1 MRLNKLVLALG
12 IASTVTLVGC
22 GYDETDNSDSLF
34 VPEPTPEVIPPL
46 QAFAP
51 DGKLNAQIRRTS
63 FGVPHIKAD
72 NLESLG
78 FGSGY
83 AQAQDNLC
91 ILADGF
97 IKANSERSMYFGP
110 HASLDFTTGLP
121 TAEDNGNLI
130 SDFAYKALKIRE
142 KAETQYPSFSYNS
155 RALME
160 GFSAGYNQYLADVE
174 AGTQNGDPFCAGLPW
189 VKPVDGV
196 DVANYLFSIAL
207 LPGAANFLDLIFYAN
222 PGDGQEYLPRIIGPA
237 PTQAATE
244 AQTAFIQDVNS
255 KFGAFQNAITTPE
268 TNPRDLGS
276 NGWGLGKDKTENGK
290 GMVLGNPHFP
300 HTGNLRFWQSHLT
313 IPGHIDVMGGS
324 LVGMPGA
331 INIGFNKDV
340 AWTHTFSTAEHFVLY
355 NLELVSGDRMQ
366 YLFDGEAMPIT
377 KETVQILVNGGP
389 AGMLVAEKDIY
400 TTAKGPI
407 AEAPATQAPF
417 GWDDGQAYMLQDA
430 NMANKDPIDHW
441 LAMNRATNKDEFQQ
455 AFKDFDGV
463 IFNNTMYADKE
474 GNAFYIDDSTVPGLS
489 GIAISLLKTNP
500 DIIAARQQAGFTIL
514 PGNTSMFA
522 YDAPL
527 AYEYA
532 PKLERTD
539 FVQNSNNSFW
549 STNLDAPLE
558 GYSAM
563 YGPERGQQSL
573 RTRMALKLMAEA
585 GGEDGKFNLDELEA
599 AALGNDIYL
608 DSLIFDDLIA
618 QCEAQGD
625 TPVMV
630 SANQSK
636 DISAAC
642 AALKQWNG
650 KQDNDSIGGAL
661 IREFAHQFDQNS
673 MLTVPFDFEQAAT
686 TPNTLAT
693 DGSALVALAKAALN
707 VEAAG
712 FAVDAAMGTVQ
723 FVEKSLPDGMPS
735 GNKQPWPGT
744 HNAEGGFN
752 VFSTSLSGDD
762 TLVPQH
768 SYAAVMDAVTG
779 KPLASGLSE
788 QGYAIRYGSSWMM
801 AVSFTDD
808 GPVAKGILTYSQSTN
823 RLSPYFN
830 DQTERYSTSK
840 QFRPFLFNE
849 SDIAAAVE
857 STTELSAQKV
867 Q

>member
-1 MRLNKLVLALG
+1 MRLNKFMLTMG
-12 IASTVTLVGC
+12 IASSVFLTAC
-22 GYDETDNSDSLF
+22 GSDDGGANIQRDEPQ
-34 VPEPTPEVIPPL
+34 PEITPPL
-46 QAFAP
+46 QVFAP
-51 DGKLNAQIRRTS
+51 DGLLKAQIRRTAY
-63 FGVPHIKAD
+63 GVPHIQAD

-91 ILADGF
+91 VLADGF

-110 HASLDFTTGLP
+110 HASIDFSTGLP

-142 KAETQYPSFSYNS
+142 KAENQYSSFSYNS

-160 GFSAGYNQYLADVE
+160 GFSAGYNQFLADVE
-174 AGTQNGDPFCAGLPW
+174 VGNQTAEPFCAGQPW
-189 VKPVDGV
+189 VKPINGI

-237 PTQAATE
+237 ATTA
-244 AQTAFIQDVNS
+244 AQTAFITDINN
-255 KFGAFQNAITTPE
+255 KFIAHQQTITTPE

-276 NGWGLGKDKTENGK
+276 NGWGLGKDKTENGM

-313 IPGHIDVMGGS
+313 IPGHLDVMGGS

-331 INIGFNKDV
+331 INIGFNKDL

-377 KETVQILVNGGP
+377 KETVQILVNGGA

-400 TTAKGPI
+400 TTPKGPI
-407 AEAPATQAPF
+407 AEAPVTQAPF
-417 GWDDGQAYMLQDA
+417 GWDDGQAFMLQDA

-455 AFKDFDGV
+455 AFKNYDGV
-463 IFNNTMYADKE
+463 IFNNTMYADKA
-474 GNAFYIDDSTVPGLS
+474 GNAFYIDDSTVPGLT
-489 GIAISLLKTNP
+489 GVAISLLKSNP
-500 DIIAARQQAGFTIL
+500 DIIATRAQAGFTIL
-514 PGNTSMFA
+514 PGNSSLFA

-527 AYEYA
+527 GYEFA
-532 PKLERTD
+532 PKLERSD

-549 STNLDAPLE
+549 STNLASPLE

-573 RTRMALKLMAEA
+573 RTRMALKLMQEA
-585 GGEDGKFNLDELEA
+585 GGEDGKFNLDELAA
-599 AALGNDIYL
+599 AALSNQVYL
-608 DSLIFDDLIA
+608 QHLVFEDLIS
-618 QCEAQGD
+618 QCTAQGD
-625 TPVMV
+625 TPVMI
-630 SANQSK
+630 SETLSK

-642 AALKQWNG
+642 DALQQWNG
-650 KQDNDSIGGAL
+650 RQDNDSIGGPL
-661 IREFAHQFDQNS
+661 IREFAHLFDQAS
-673 MLTVPFDFEQAAT
+673 MLSVPFDANDAAN

-693 DGSALVALAKAALN
+693 DGSALVALARAAINL
-707 VEAAG
+707 EAAG
-712 FAVDAAMGTVQ
+712 FAVDAALGTVQ
-723 FVEKSLPDGMPS
+723 FVEKSLPDGSPS
-735 GNKQPWPGT
+735 GNKLPWPGS
-744 HNAEGGFN
+744 HNASGGFN

-762 TLVPQH
+762 TLIPQH
-768 SYAAVMDAVTG
+768 TYPSVTD
-779 KPLASGLSE
+779 PVSQAQLPSGLTA
-788 QGYAIRYGSSWMM
+788 QGYPIRYGSSWMM
-801 AVSFTDD
+801 AVSFTDQ
-808 GPVAKGILTYSQSTN
+808 GPVAKGILTYSQSSNIT
-823 RLSPYFN
+823 SPQSS
-830 DQTERYSTSK
+830 DQSQLYSSSK
-840 QFRPFLFNE
+840 QFRPLLFNE
-849 SDIAAAVE
+849 ADIAAAVE
-857 STTELSAQKV
+857 SSTELSWQKPE
-867 Q
+867 

>member
-12 IASTVTLVGC
+12 MASTVALSGC
-22 GYDETDNSDSLF
+22 GYDETDKSDSLF
-34 VPEPTPEVIPPL
+34 VPEPTPEVVPPL

-51 DGKLNAQIRRTS
+51 EGQLKAQIRRTTY
-63 FGVPHIKAD
+63 GVPHIKAD

-91 ILADGF
+91 VLADGF

-130 SDFAYKALKIRE
+130 SDFAYKALKIRQ
-142 KAETQYPSFSYNS
+142 KAETEYPNFSYNS
-155 RALME
+155 RALMQ
-160 GFSAGYNQYLADVE
+160 GFSAGYNQFLADVE
-174 AGTQNGDPFCAGLPW
+174 AGTQTAEPFCAGQPW
-189 VKPVDGV
+189 VKPIDGI

-222 PGDGQEYLPRIIGPA
+222 PGDGQEYLPRIVGPA
-237 PTQAATE
+237 PTK
-244 AQTAFIQDVNS
+244 AQTAFIQDVNT
-255 KFGAFQNAITTPE
+255 KFVAYQNRITTPE

-276 NGWGLGKDKTENGK
+276 NGWGLGKDKTANGK
-290 GMVLGNPHFP
+290 GMLLGNPHFP

-324 LVGMPGA
+324 LVGMPAA

-366 YLFDGEAMPIT
+366 YLFDGETMPIT
-377 KETVQILVNGGP
+377 KETVQIYVNGGP

-400 TTAKGPI
+400 TTPKGPI

-417 GWDDGQAYMLQDA
+417 GWDDGQAFMLQDA
-430 NMANKDPIDHW
+430 NMANKDPVDHW
-441 LAMNRATNKDEFQQ
+441 LAMNRASNKAEFQQ

-474 GNAFYIDDSTVPGLS
+474 GNTFYIDDSTVPGLS
-489 GIAISLLKTNP
+489 GIAISLLKSNP

-522 YDAPL
+522 FDKPM

-549 STNLDAPLE
+549 STNLEAPLE

-573 RTRMALKLMAEA
+573 RTRMALKLMSEA
-585 GGEDGKFNLDELEA
+585 AGDDGKFTIDELEA
-599 AALGNDIYL
+599 AVLGNDVYL
-608 DSLIFDDLIA
+608 NSLVLSDLIG

-625 TPVMV
+625 SPVMV
-630 SANQSK
+630 SATQSK

-661 IREFAHQFDQNS
+661 VREFAHLFDQAT
-673 MLTVPFDFEQAAT
+673 MLTVPFDYENAAT
-686 TPNTLAT
+686 TPNTLTT

-712 FAVDAAMGTVQ
+712 FDVAAAMGTVQ
-723 FVEKSLPDGMPS
+723 FVEKSLPDGAPS
-735 GNKQPWPGT
+735 GTQLPWPGT

-752 VFSTSLSGDD
+752 VFSTRLSGDD

-788 QGYAIRYGSSWMM
+788 QGYGIRYGSSWMM
-801 AVSFTDD
+801 AVSFTDQ
-808 GPVAKGILTYSQSTN
+808 GPVAKGILTYSQSSN
-823 RLSPYFN
+823 IMSPQFN
-830 DQTERYSTSK
+830 DQSTLYSTSK
-840 QFRPFLFNE
+840 QFRPLLFTE
-849 SDIAAAVE
+849 TDIAAAVE
-857 STTELSAQKV
+857 STLELSAQ
-867 Q
+867 QQ